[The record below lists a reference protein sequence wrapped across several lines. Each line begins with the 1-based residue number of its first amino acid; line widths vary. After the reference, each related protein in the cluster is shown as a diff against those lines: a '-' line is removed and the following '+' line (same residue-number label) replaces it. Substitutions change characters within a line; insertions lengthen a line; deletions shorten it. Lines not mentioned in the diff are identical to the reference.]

1 MVSSYL
7 PELFS
12 MCDRLAVMSR
22 GRLSE
27 ARPIEEWTPESVM
40 QAAIGTESI
49 RKNGGG
55 EPIGLI

>member
-7 PELFS
+7 PELFG

-27 ARPIEEWTPESVM
+27 TKPIDQWTPETVL
-40 QAAIGTESI
+40 QAAIGTDNSLPT
-49 RKNGGG
+49 N
-55 EPIGLI
+55 